1 MVMKC
6 SILTSGTLY
15 NQHASIYKEVISVR
29 DSFHVMR
36 TGRPPK
42 KADLGVDKIGMSFKV
57 DPRLKNLLLEISDG
71 YDITITE
78 LLLTMALKEAGLESL
93 DDFGSKDGTAE
104 QTD

>member
-1 MVMKC
+1 M
-6 SILTSGTLY
+6 
-15 NQHASIYKEVISVR
+15 R

-42 KADLGVDKIGMSFKV
+42 KADVTEHKIGMSFKV

-71 YDITITE
+71 YDITLTE

-93 DDFGSKDGTAE
+93 VSVGL
-104 QTD
+104 

>member
-1 MVMKC
+1 M
-6 SILTSGTLY
+6 
-15 NQHASIYKEVISVR
+15 R

-42 KADLGVDKIGMSFKV
+42 KADLTADKIGMSFKV
-57 DPRLKNLLLEISDG
+57 DPRLKNLLLEISEG

-93 DDFGSKDGTAE
+93 DDFGSKE
-104 QTD
+104 